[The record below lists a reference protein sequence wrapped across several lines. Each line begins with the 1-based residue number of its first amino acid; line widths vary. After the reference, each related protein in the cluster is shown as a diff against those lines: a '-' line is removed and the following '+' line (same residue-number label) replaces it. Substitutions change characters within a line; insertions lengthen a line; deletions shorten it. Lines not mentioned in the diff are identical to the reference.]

1 MSTIQVNTKLLPL
14 KFPNGKELPYTNP
27 LVMAVVNITP
37 DSFYDGGKFA
47 TTEDAIKQAEKL
59 IAEGADILDL
69 GAASTRPGA
78 EFLTPEQELE
88 RLLPVLDHIVK
99 EHPDAVISVDT
110 FQSEVAKEA
119 VKHGASI
126 VNDISGG
133 TLDDRM
139 FDVVAKLKVPYIL
152 MHIQGDPQTMQVN
165 PQYDDVVAEVYEF
178 LARQSDKARDAGIKQ
193 IVVDPGFGF
202 GKTVE
207 HNFTLLRNLK
217 QFCILGPVMAG
228 LSRKSMINKVLKTK
242 PENALAG
249 TISLNTIALLQG
261 ANILRVHDVKEARQV
276 ILLMNEYLK
285 ARS

>member
-1 MSTIQVNTKLLPL
+1 MSTIQLNTRLEPL
-14 KFPNGKELPYTNP
+14 KFPNGKQLPLTSP
-27 LVMAVVNITP
+27 LVMGVVNITP
-37 DSFYDGGKFA
+37 DSFYDGGKYA
-47 TTEDAIKQAEKL
+47 TTDDAIKQAEKL
-59 IAEGADILDL
+59 LAEGADILDL

-78 EFLTPEQELE
+78 EFLTAEQELE
-88 RLLPVLDHIVK
+88 RLLPVLDHIVQH
-99 EHPDAVISVDT
+99 HPDATISVDT

-139 FDVVAKLKVPYIL
+139 FDVVARLKVPYIL

-165 PQYDDVVAEVYEF
+165 PQYDDVVAEVYDF
-178 LARQSDKARDAGIKQ
+178 LSTQSDKARNAGIKQ

-217 QFCILGPVMAG
+217 QFRNLGPVMAG

-249 TISLNTIALLQG
+249 TISLNTLALLQG
-261 ANILRVHDVKEARQV
+261 ANILRVHDVKEAKQV
-276 ILLMNEYLK
+276 ILLVNEYLNPHQ
-285 ARS
+285 